1 VSEPVVAF
9 RETVSEASDHTVMS
23 KSPNKHNRLYLQAR
37 PMEDGLA
44 EAIDEGKVGPKDDPK
59 VRDGDGTQCSDI
71 VFDSICLH
79 EMSGKLSAVRFAC
92 SEAVAAGTIGVTC
105 LRLGAL
111 VLSVFRPMA
120 LTLLC
125 PVTLPPPHRHTCILQ
140 VRSATMSQ
148 EFGWDKELTRKI
160 WCFGPD
166 TMGPNI
172 LVDVTKGVQYLNE
185 IKDSCV
191 AAFQWA
197 TKEGV
202 MAEENMRGIVFEVR
216 GQQDCVLWV

>member
-1 VSEPVVAF
+1 
-9 RETVSEASDHTVMS
+9 
-23 KSPNKHNRLYLQAR
+23 
-37 PMEDGLA
+37 
-44 EAIDEGKVGPKDDPK
+44 
-59 VRDGDGTQCSDI
+59 
-71 VFDSICLH
+71 
-79 EMSGKLSAVRFAC
+79 
-92 SEAVAAGTIGVTC
+92 
-105 LRLGAL
+105 
-111 VLSVFRPMA
+111 MA

-148 EFGWDKELTRKI
+148 EFGWDKELTKKI

-172 LVDVTKGVQYLNE
+172 LVDVAKGVQYLNE

-202 MAEENMRGIVFEVR
+202 MAAENMRGIVFEVR
-216 GQQDCVLWV
+216 GQQDCVSWVYCVDWIIFKDGGSIGVALANCVKAAVSPSADPVQTPY